1 MSFSLSSSSSYKLS
15 RKEGFVAVGS
25 WWQIGGPVGG
35 LGLVKTRGVK
45 FGTGEVMVKAVE
57 VAWLEPVVRSGGGK
71 AGTGGVDFG
80 YGEREKGGW
89 KRKREKGS

>member
-1 MSFSLSSSSSYKLS
+1 MSLSLSSSSSYKLS
-15 RKEGFVAVGS
+15 RKEGFVTVGS

-80 YGEREKGGW
+80 YGERERKGAG
-89 KRKREKGS
+89 RGRV